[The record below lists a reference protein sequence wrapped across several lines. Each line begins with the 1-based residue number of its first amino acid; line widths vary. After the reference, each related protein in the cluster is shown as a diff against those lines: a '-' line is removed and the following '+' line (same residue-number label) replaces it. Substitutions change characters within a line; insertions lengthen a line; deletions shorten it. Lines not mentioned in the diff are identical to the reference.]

1 MKGELTMKLKAL
13 LSLMLVFTVY
23 IFVPGAH
30 RAWAE
35 EENKGIL
42 DPSYFSA
49 TTTIATDYVFRGIS
63 QTNED
68 PAIQG
73 SLDYAHPIG
82 LYVGVWGSNVDDS
95 ISKGNI
101 ELDFYGG
108 YKRELFKDFSC
119 DLSLIYYLYPGS
131 GDDPEANYVEG
142 HVGLSYV
149 LSALPLA
156 PTIGVGY
163 NYSPDFF
170 GEDGKAHYVNGK
182 LGLSLPY
189 GFGLSGEVGYQWV
202 EGDKLTGHG
211 QGEDG
216 GDGFDYTH
224 WRVGLSKELLGF
236 NLDLSYHNTNE
247 EKFLGKVADE
257 RVVFMISRTF

>member
-1 MKGELTMKLKAL
+1 MRSRAL
-13 LSLMLVFTVY
+13 LSIMLVFAAYV
-23 IFVPGAH
+23 F
-30 RAWAE
+30 AWGNGVARAE
-35 EENKGIL
+35 EAKKGIL

-49 TTTIATDYVFRGIS
+49 TTAFATDYVFRGIS

-82 LYVGVWGSNVDDS
+82 FYLGAWGSNVDDS

-101 ELDFYGG
+101 EIDFYGG
-108 YKRELFKDFSC
+108 YRHELFKDFSF

-131 GDDPEANYVEG
+131 GSDPEANYVEG
-142 HVGLSYV
+142 HLGLSYS
-149 LSALPLA
+149 LSALPLT

-170 GEDGKAHYVNGK
+170 GEDGNAHYVNGK
-182 LGLSLPY
+182 LGLALPY
-189 GFGLSGEVGYQWV
+189 GFGLAGELGYQWV

-211 QGEDG
+211 EGEGG

-224 WRVGLSKELLGF
+224 WRVGLSREILGF

-247 EKFLGKVADE
+247 EDFLGKIGDE
-257 RVVFMISRTF
+257 RLVFMISRSF